1 MNRFLKILF
10 ALTVWLCAASG
21 VYAQNTKAQ
30 EEKKAKLERE
40 IAIID
45 KQLAENAT
53 RSNAMLS
60 NLTLIR
66 KKVANRKAMV
76 ADSDRQIKKISDD
89 IYLKQ
94 RQINRLQARVDTLTA
109 HYSRLIVSAYK
120 NRDSRIWYMYMLAS
134 DNLGQAFRRYSY
146 FKNLSSQMN
155 DEARKIKAAQ
165 EELLR
170 EREELSKMKK
180 EAQAVKNER
189 VKELDKLRA
198 EEKEAD
204 KVVKNL
210 QKNKKIYQQQ
220 LASKKKQ
227 VNALNKE
234 IQRILAEAV
243 KQQQPSSSSKSSSKK
258 SAPVDYKLAEEFSKN
273 KGKLPWPADGP
284 VVGRFGKQFHPVF
297 KNLELPPNNGVD
309 IATSKG
315 ADIKAVF
322 KGLVKQVFVM
332 PGYNQCVL
340 ISHGN
345 YFTFYCKL
353 KTVNVKAGDK
363 VTTGEAIGKVDTIN
377 GDTQLHFEVW
387 QNTKPQNPETW
398 LR

>member
-1 MNRFLKILF
+1 MKHCLYILSVMLMCF
-10 ALTVWLCAASG
+10 AASAD
-21 VYAQNTKAQ
+21 VFAQDTSSQ
-30 EEKKAKLERE
+30 EAKKAKLERE

-45 KQLAENAT
+45 QQLAENAT

-66 KKVANRKAMV
+66 KKVSNRKAMV
-76 ADSDRQIKKISDD
+76 AESDRQIRKYSDD
-89 IYLKQ
+89 MYLKQ
-94 RQINRLQARVDTLTA
+94 RQINRLQARVDTLTD
-109 HYSRLIVSAYK
+109 HYSRLVVSAYK

-155 DEARKIKAAQ
+155 DEAKKIKAAQ
-165 EELLR
+165 EELVR
-170 EREELSKMKK
+170 ERETLAAMKR
-180 EAQAVKNER
+180 EAQKVKDER
-189 VKELDKLRA
+189 VKELEKLRS
-198 EEKEAD
+198 EEAQAD

-210 QKNKKIYQQQ
+210 QKNRKTYQKQ
-220 LASKKKQ
+220 LSSKKKQ
-227 VNALNKE
+227 IDALNKE
-234 IQRILAEAV
+234 IERIVANAMKGQSGSSGK
-243 KQQQPSSSSKSSSKK
+243 KQEPI
-258 SAPVDYKLAEEFSKN
+258 DYKLAEEFSKN
-273 KGKLPWPADGP
+273 KGKLPWPVNGP
-284 VVGRFGKQFHPVF
+284 VVGRFGRQFHPVF
-297 KNLELPPNNGVD
+297 KNLELPPNNGIDV
-309 IATSKG
+309 AVGKG
-315 ADIKAVF
+315 TEVKSVF
-322 KGLVKQVFVM
+322 KGVVKQVFVM

-340 ISHGN
+340 IRHGN

-363 VTTGEAIGKVDTIN
+363 VDTGDVIGKVDTIN

>member
-1 MNRFLKILF
+1 MLMCF
-10 ALTVWLCAASG
+10 AASAD
-21 VYAQNTKAQ
+21 VFAQDTSSQ
-30 EEKKAKLERE
+30 EAKKARLERE

-45 KQLAENAT
+45 QQLAENAT

-66 KKVANRKAMV
+66 KKVSNRKAMV
-76 ADSDRQIKKISDD
+76 AESDRQIRKYSDD
-89 IYLKQ
+89 MYLKQ
-94 RQINRLQARVDTLTA
+94 RQINRLQARVDTLTD
-109 HYSRLIVSAYK
+109 HYSRLVVSAYK

-165 EELLR
+165 EELVR
-170 EREELSKMKK
+170 ERETLAAMKR
-180 EAQAVKNER
+180 EAQKVKDER
-189 VKELDKLRA
+189 VKELEKLRS
-198 EEKEAD
+198 EEAQAD

-210 QKNKKIYQQQ
+210 QKNRKTYQKQ
-220 LASKKKQ
+220 LSSKKKQ
-227 VNALNKE
+227 IDALNKE
-234 IQRILAEAV
+234 IERIVANAMKGQSGSSGK
-243 KQQQPSSSSKSSSKK
+243 KQEPI
-258 SAPVDYKLAEEFSKN
+258 DYKLAEEFSKN
-273 KGKLPWPADGP
+273 KGKLPWPVNGP
-284 VVGRFGKQFHPVF
+284 VVGRFGRQFHPVF
-297 KNLELPPNNGVD
+297 KNLELPPNNGIDV
-309 IATSKG
+309 AVGKG
-315 ADIKAVF
+315 TEVKSVF
-322 KGLVKQVFVM
+322 KGVVKQVFVM

-340 ISHGN
+340 IRHGN

-363 VTTGEAIGKVDTIN
+363 VGTGDVIGKVDTIN

-387 QNTKPQNPETW
+387 QNTKPQNPEIW

>member
-1 MNRFLKILF
+1 MRQILKIFPIVL
-10 ALTVWLCAASG
+10 LWLCAAAG
-21 VYAQNTKAQ
+21 AYAQDTKAQ
-30 EEKKAKLERE
+30 EAKKAKLERE

-45 KQLAENAT
+45 KQLADNAS

-66 KKVANRKAMV
+66 KKVSNRKALV
-76 ADSDRQIKKISDD
+76 DESDRQIRKYSDD

-94 RQINRLQARVDTLTA
+94 RQINRMQARIDTLTS
-109 HYSRLIVSAYK
+109 HYSRLVVSAYK
-120 NRDSRIWYMYMLAS
+120 NRDTRLWYMYMLSS
-134 DNLGQAFRRYSY
+134 DNLGQAFRRYAY

-155 DEARKIKAAQ
+155 DEARKIKEAQ
-165 EELLR
+165 EELVK
-170 EREELSKMKK
+170 EREALAALKK
-180 EAQAVKNER
+180 EAQDLKNER
-189 VKELDKLRA
+189 VKELEKLRS
-198 EEKEAD
+198 EEAQAD

-210 QKNKKIYQQQ
+210 QKNKKTYQQQ
-220 LASKKKQ
+220 LAAKKKQ
-227 VNALNKE
+227 VNALNRE
-234 IQRILAEAV
+234 IEKILTAAV
-243 KQQQPSSSSKSSSKK
+243 KQPSSSSSKK

-273 KGKLPWPADGP
+273 KGKLPWPADGA
-284 VVGRFGKQFHPVF
+284 VVGRFGRQFHPVF
-297 KNLELPPNNGVD
+297 KNLELPPNNGID
-309 IATSKG
+309 IAVSKNS
-315 ADIKAVF
+315 DVKCVF
-322 KGLVKQVFVM
+322 KGVVKQVFVM

-363 VTTGEAIGKVDTIN
+363 VGTSDSIGKVDTIN

-387 QNTKPQNPETW
+387 QNTKPQNPESW

>member
-1 MNRFLKILF
+1 MLMCF
-10 ALTVWLCAASG
+10 AASAD
-21 VYAQNTKAQ
+21 VFAQDTSSQ
-30 EEKKAKLERE
+30 EAKKARLERE

-45 KQLAENAT
+45 QQLAENAT

-66 KKVANRKAMV
+66 KKVSNRKAMV
-76 ADSDRQIKKISDD
+76 AESDRQIRKYSDD
-89 IYLKQ
+89 MYLKQ
-94 RQINRLQARVDTLTA
+94 RQINRLQARVDTLTD
-109 HYSRLIVSAYK
+109 HYSRLVVSAYK

-155 DEARKIKAAQ
+155 DEAKKIKAAQ
-165 EELLR
+165 EELVR
-170 EREELSKMKK
+170 ERESLAAMKRD
-180 EAQAVKNER
+180 AQKVKDER
-189 VKELDKLRA
+189 VKELEKLRS
-198 EEKEAD
+198 EEAQAD

-210 QKNKKIYQQQ
+210 QKNRKTYQKQ
-220 LASKKKQ
+220 LSSKKKQ
-227 VNALNKE
+227 IDALNKE
-234 IQRILAEAV
+234 IERIVANAMKGQSGSSGK
-243 KQQQPSSSSKSSSKK
+243 KQEPI
-258 SAPVDYKLAEEFSKN
+258 DYKLAEEFSKN
-273 KGKLPWPADGP
+273 KGKLPWPVNGP
-284 VVGRFGKQFHPVF
+284 VVGRFGRQFHPVF
-297 KNLELPPNNGVD
+297 KNLELPPNNGIDV
-309 IATSKG
+309 AVGKG
-315 ADIKAVF
+315 AEVKSVF
-322 KGLVKQVFVM
+322 KGVVKQVFVM

-340 ISHGN
+340 IRHGN

-363 VTTGEAIGKVDTIN
+363 VGTGDVIGKVDTIN

>member
-1 MNRFLKILF
+1 MKHCLYILSVMLMCF
-10 ALTVWLCAASG
+10 AASAD
-21 VYAQNTKAQ
+21 VFAQDTSSQ
-30 EEKKAKLERE
+30 EAKKARLERE

-45 KQLAENAT
+45 QQLAENAT

-66 KKVANRKAMV
+66 KKVSNRKAMV
-76 ADSDRQIKKISDD
+76 AESDRQIRKYSDD
-89 IYLKQ
+89 MYLKQ
-94 RQINRLQARVDTLTA
+94 RQINRLQARVDTLTD
-109 HYSRLIVSAYK
+109 HYSRLVVSAYK

-155 DEARKIKAAQ
+155 DEAKKIKAAQ
-165 EELLR
+165 EELVR
-170 EREELSKMKK
+170 ERESLAAMKR
-180 EAQAVKNER
+180 EAQKVKDER
-189 VKELDKLRA
+189 VKELEKLRS
-198 EEKEAD
+198 EEAQAD

-210 QKNKKIYQQQ
+210 QKNRKTYQKQ
-220 LASKKKQ
+220 LSSKKKQ
-227 VNALNKE
+227 IDALNKE
-234 IQRILAEAV
+234 IERIVANAMKGQSGSSGK
-243 KQQQPSSSSKSSSKK
+243 KQEPI
-258 SAPVDYKLAEEFSKN
+258 DYKLAEEFSKN
-273 KGKLPWPADGP
+273 KGKLPWPVNGP
-284 VVGRFGKQFHPVF
+284 VVGRFGRQFHPVF
-297 KNLELPPNNGVD
+297 KNLELPPNNGIDV
-309 IATSKG
+309 AVGKG
-315 ADIKAVF
+315 AEVKSVF
-322 KGLVKQVFVM
+322 KGVVKQVFVM

-340 ISHGN
+340 IRHGN

-363 VTTGEAIGKVDTIN
+363 VGTGDVIGKVDTIN

>member
-1 MNRFLKILF
+1 MLLWLF
-10 ALTVWLCAASG
+10 AAVGA
-21 VYAQNTKAQ
+21 YAQDTKAQ
-30 EEKKAKLERE
+30 EAKKAKLERE

-45 KQLAENAT
+45 KQLAENAS

-66 KKVANRKAMV
+66 KKVSNRKALV
-76 ADSDRQIKKISDD
+76 QESDRQIKKYSDE

-94 RQINRLQARVDTLTA
+94 RQINRLQARIDTLTN
-109 HYSRLIVSAYK
+109 HYSRLVVSAYK
-120 NRDSRIWYMYMLAS
+120 NRDSRLWYMYMLS
-134 DNLGQAFRRYSY
+134 SENLGQAFRRYAY

-165 EELLR
+165 ADLVKEKEALAAL
-170 EREELSKMKK
+170 KK
-180 EAQAVKNER
+180 EAQALKNER
-189 VKELDKLRA
+189 VKELEALRS
-198 EEKEAD
+198 EEAQAD

-210 QKNKKIYQQQ
+210 QKNKKTYQKQ
-220 LASKKKQ
+220 LASKKKEIA
-227 VNALNKE
+227 ALNKE
-234 IQRILAEAV
+234 IERILTAV
-243 KQQQPSSSSKSSSKK
+243 VKQPSSSKSK
-258 SAPVDYKLAEEFSKN
+258 APVDYKLAEEFSKN

-284 VVGRFGKQFHPVF
+284 VVGRFGRQFHPVF
-297 KNLELPPNNGVD
+297 KNLELPPNNGID
-309 IATSKG
+309 IAVAKG
-315 ADIKAVF
+315 SDVKCVF
-322 KGLVKQVFVM
+322 KGVVKQVFVM

-353 KTVNVKAGDK
+353 KTVSVKAGDK
-363 VTTGEAIGKVDTIN
+363 VGTGDSIGKVDTIN

-387 QNTKPQNPETW
+387 LNTKPQNPETW